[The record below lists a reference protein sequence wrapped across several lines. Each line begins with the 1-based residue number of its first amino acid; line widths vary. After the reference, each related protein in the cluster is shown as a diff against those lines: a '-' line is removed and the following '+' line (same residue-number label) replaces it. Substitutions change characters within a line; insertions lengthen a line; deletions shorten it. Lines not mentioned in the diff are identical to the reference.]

1 MYKPIVWVASIDGT
15 GWAARSRDIVD
26 YSFKVIKETLA
37 SPAMLVIRQA
47 YTSNPQARARLEVG
61 VFYFNTGW
69 HAKVHV
75 EQKLIEANKLF
86 APGDTTK
93 ARSWFME
100 QTAPVTIISGT
111 TISWWYL
118 NPSTGRRV
126 DRANPSSTATARRV
140 NPSSTATAPIP
151 TSGIYEEVDNEWVTY
166 KSVTEQVQE
175 AVEPAFDPSSWEP
188 GEPFPSGY
196 LPMGNKLIKLAWPD

>member
-1 MYKPIVWVASIDGT
+1 MYKPIVWVASTDGT

-26 YSFKVIKETLA
+26 YSFKVIKETLT
-37 SPAMLVIRQA
+37 SPAMLVVKQA
-47 YTSNPQARARLEVG
+47 YTSNPKARARLEVG
-61 VFYFNTGW
+61 VFYFDTGW

-100 QTAPVTIISGT
+100 QTAPDKMTVGAKN
-111 TISWWYL
+111 SWWYS

-126 DRANPSSTATARRV
+126 DNS

-151 TSGIYEEVDNEWVTY
+151 TSGIYNVVDNEWVTY

-175 AVEPAFDPSSWEP
+175 AVEPAFDPSSWKP

-196 LPMGNKLIKLAWPD
+196 LPMGNKLIKLAWPN